1 MYFTETKHTLT
12 GPFLQFWK
20 QGGGLPVFGFPISE
34 PIIEKNAD
42 DGKSYT
48 VQYFE
53 RTRLEYHPEFTDNPL
68 PVLEGLLGNDLIRS
82 GGWWR

>member
-1 MYFTETKHTLT
+1 VETSHTLT
-12 GPFLQFWK
+12 GPLLQFWK
-20 QGGGLPVFGFPISE
+20 QGGGLPVFGYPISE

-53 RTRLEYHPEFTDNPL
+53 RTRLEYHPELTTNPL